1 MSFDAV
7 VVALA
12 LISASA
18 IAIGLLMR
26 KHSAYRESVADALAR
41 GDIAKEEV
49 EARRRELAARASS
62 DQFPDGDHQ
71 RHDAHA
77 RLRSR
82 KRRGGVAERRHD
94 GQRHP
99 DAAF

>member
-18 IAIGLLMR
+18 IAIGLLIR
-26 KHSAYRESVADALAR
+26 KHSAYRESVADSLAR

-49 EARRRELAARASS
+49 EALKRQLDEMNQNLVASS
-62 DQFPDGDHQ
+62 GREEGLKAVSYTHLTLPTNG
-71 RHDAHA
+71 
-77 RLRSR
+77 L
-82 KRRGGVAERRHD
+82 V
-94 GQRHP
+94 
-99 DAAF
+99 

>member
-26 KHSAYRESVADALAR
+26 KHSAYRESVADALL
-41 GDIAKEEV
+41 V
-49 EARRRELAARASS
+49 EILRKKRSKRLSGNWRR
-62 DQFPDGDHQ
+62 
-71 RHDAHA
+71 
-77 RLRSR
+77 
-82 KRRGGVAERRHD
+82 
-94 GQRHP
+94 
-99 DAAF
+99 

>member
-18 IAIGLLMR
+18 IAIGLLIR
-26 KHSAYRESVADALAR
+26 QHSAYRESVADALAR

-49 EARRRELAARASS
+49 EALKRQLEEMNKAWSPVRVAKRVSR
-62 DQFPDGDHQ
+62 Q
-71 RHDAHA
+71 R
-77 RLRSR
+77 LL
-82 KRRGGVAERRHD
+82 
-94 GQRHP
+94 
-99 DAAF
+99 

>member
-49 EARRRELAARASS
+49 EALKRQLEEMNQNLVASS
-62 DQFPDGDHQ
+62 GREEGLKATLALKGNGTRRKNRFT
-71 RHDAHA
+71 RRCEEDAST
-77 RLRSR
+77 R
-82 KRRGGVAERRHD
+82 V
-94 GQRHP
+94 
-99 DAAF
+99 